1 MFGISARL
9 PLRQD
14 SRDGGYALTKTYK
27 ENIAQNM
34 KNLLLTIPGERIMDP
49 NFGVGLKE
57 YLFELNVP
65 STHQQISQD
74 IHAQVKIYLPF
85 VSVEA
90 VNFLTT
96 ANQSLA
102 VASFIAPQ
110 EEHRLNM
117 EVVYRILPL
126 DIIDA
131 LIVRVDLT

>member
-1 MFGISARL
+1 MFGISAKL

-27 ENIAQNM
+27 ENIAQNL
-34 KNLLLTIPGERIMDP
+34 KNLLLTVPGERIMDP
-49 NFGVGLKE
+49 NFGVGLRE
-57 YLFELNVP
+57 YLFEPNV
-65 STHQQISQD
+65 SAIHLQINQN
-74 IHAQVKIYLPF
+74 IREQVKIYLPF

-102 VASFIAPQ
+102 VANFIAPE
-110 EEHRLNM
+110 EEHRLSI
-117 EVVYRILPL
+117 EVVYKILPI

-131 LIVRVDLT
+131 LVVKVDLT

>member
-27 ENIAQNM
+27 ENIAQNL
-34 KNLLLTIPGERIMDP
+34 KNLFLTIPGERIMDP

-57 YLFELNVP
+57 YLFEPNV
-65 STHQQISQD
+65 SAVHRQISQD
-74 IHAQVKIYLPF
+74 IRAQVKIYLPF

-102 VASFIAPQ
+102 VANFIAPE
-110 EEHRLNM
+110 EEHMLNI